1 MVDPAVIH
9 ADLELFLTTWYRT
22 ALAARPE
29 SVCAGVTV
37 DRVES
42 TRPQA
47 PRKQLIIRDD
57 GIVRTSFLTGQ
68 ASIGLTVLAGTKEN
82 PKDAKDLARIVLALA
97 SQIASA
103 DPANPIARLATATG
117 PYLVAEQS
125 TFARAYIPV
134 TFDVV
139 GRAL

>member
-1 MVDPAVIH
+1 MAEPPVIH
-9 ADLELFLTTWYRT
+9 SDLELFLTAWYR
-22 ALAARPE
+22 AELAARPE
-29 SVCAGVTV
+29 PVCADVFV

-42 TRPQA
+42 TKTPA
-47 PRKQLIIRDD
+47 PRRQLIVRDD
-57 GIVRTSFLTGQ
+57 GIVQTSFLTGR
-68 ASIGLTVLAGTKEN
+68 ASIGLTVLAGTKAN
-82 PKDAKDLARIVLALA
+82 PKDAKDLGRIVLALA
-97 SQIASA
+97 SQIASP
-103 DPANPIARLATATG
+103 DPTNPIARLATATG